1 MANNLRVV
9 LDTNALLVSVSEYS
23 KYHWLYQSLIRNDY
37 ELAITNEILS
47 EYEEKI
53 SEKLNAVTAESVVRT
68 LVELENVLPIVPYYK
83 FQLIV
88 NDADDDKFADCAIV
102 SNANYLVTNDKD
114 FNILKNLDFPKVNVI
129 TINEFKEILLKEKS
143 N

>member
-114 FNILKNLDFPKVNVI
+114 FNVLKNLDFPKVNVI

>member
-1 MANNLRVV
+1 MRVV

-53 SEKLNAVTAESVVRT
+53 SEKLNVITAESVVRT

-83 FQLIV
+83 FQLIA
-88 NDADDDKFADCAIV
+88 NDADDNKFADCAIA
-102 SNANYLVTNDKD
+102 SNAIYLVTNDKD
-114 FNILKNLDFPKVNVI
+114 FNILKTLDFPKVNVI
-129 TINEFKEILLKEKS
+129 SVEEFKEILLKAK
-143 N
+143 NH